1 MDHTIKFKTS
11 IIKYNN
17 FIKNPIFLL
26 ILIKLKRGQMEYN
39 PKLNMIID
47 GNEFSYKIFDTL
59 ECVKKTWSQREAA
72 KRLGIS
78 HSVLNRRI
86 KESEEKFGFRLI
98 ETTGA
103 GSGLT
108 ENGLKILN
116 TYENYMKRLE
126 NRDKPVICG
135 GHISTGLIEVLAEE
149 YSLDATIYRTD
160 DQSAL
165 ELSRKDM
172 VDILILDDP
181 VRAFMYDL
189 DFTPIAYDYL
199 VVVSKNN
206 DPINCTDDLNGK
218 KFLEIPNSSQ
228 RLAWNTMDNMKISYD
243 IVKLVNSPYTAL
255 KTVKKNPYLY
265 TFLNHSFAD
274 GSSILKNDTQHLISL
289 VLCNRENSI
298 LKDFVDFITSDG
310 QKIIEQQ
317 GFMRI

>member
-1 MDHTIKFKTS
+1 MK
-11 IIKYNN
+11 
-17 FIKNPIFLL
+17 
-26 ILIKLKRGQMEYN
+26 YN

-199 VVVSKNN
+199 VVVSKND
-206 DPINCTDDLNGK
+206 DPINSKDDLNGK

-255 KTVKKNPYLY
+255 KTVKNNPYLY

-289 VLCNRENSI
+289 VLCNKENSI

>member
-1 MDHTIKFKTS
+1 M
-11 IIKYNN
+11 
-17 FIKNPIFLL
+17 IKNPIFLL
-26 ILIKLKRGQMEYN
+26 YDLDFKSGQMKYN

-199 VVVSKNN
+199 VVVSKND
-206 DPINCTDDLNGK
+206 DPINSKDDLNGK

-255 KTVKKNPYLY
+255 KTVKNNPYLY

-289 VLCNRENSI
+289 VLCNKENSI